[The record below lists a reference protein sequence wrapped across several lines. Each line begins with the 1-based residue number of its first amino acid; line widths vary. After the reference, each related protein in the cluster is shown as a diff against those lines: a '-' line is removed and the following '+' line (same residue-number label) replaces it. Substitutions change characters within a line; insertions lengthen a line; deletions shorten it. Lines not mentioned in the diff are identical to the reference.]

1 VSCVSRPIGLG
12 LVCSSTD
19 SEFTIDLSSMDADYG
34 NEATQMRKSKLETYE
49 DVLEVLVSKPSTVDH
64 IAYEV
69 GLDCTVLR
77 ERLDFLL
84 QNSLVEERA
93 LGRKEG
99 YAITERGIA
108 VLKALNFQRYL
119 KKVTDKLMVMDE
131 ALQIVSKNGRDLE
144 KTEG

>member
-1 VSCVSRPIGLG
+1 
-12 LVCSSTD
+12 
-19 SEFTIDLSSMDADYG
+19 M
-34 NEATQMRKSKLETYE
+34 EATGIRCAQMRKSRLETYE
-49 DVLEVLVSKPSTVDH
+49 DILEILVSKPSTVDH
-64 IAYEV
+64 MAYEI

-93 LGRKEG
+93 LGRREG

-108 VLKALNFQRYL
+108 VLKALNFQKYL
-119 KKVTDKLMVMDE
+119 EKVTDKLMVMDE
-131 ALQIVSKNGRDLE
+131 ALQIVSRHDRDLE